1 MDPCSNV
8 LHAYWGFAASAG
20 AALAVHGLAFLAAI
34 RRGNA
39 TRPAMRACLI
49 SAWALV
55 MIAYAGTIPCT
66 PQDLKFVLALCLSSF
81 AVTCISLA
89 VYPFPLLKLL
99 LKPLEF
105 LCRRALL
112 SAEEDEELVQL
123 SGIPVDLA
131 FSLALSSVPTLF
143 FLALLCP
150 LKLP

>member
-1 MDPCSNV
+1 
-8 LHAYWGFAASAG
+8 
-20 AALAVHGLAFLAAI
+20 
-34 RRGNA
+34 
-39 TRPAMRACLI
+39 
-49 SAWALV
+49 
-55 MIAYAGTIPCT
+55 
-66 PQDLKFVLALCLSSF
+66 
-81 AVTCISLA
+81 VTCISLA
-89 VYPFPLLKLL
+89 VYPFPLLTLL

-105 LCRRALL
+105 LWRRALL